1 MEPLM
6 THLLGQ
12 DLFGKPLHAFP
23 DHAVFGFVTP
33 GCYKAT
39 VNESETI
46 TDAKAVRGG
55 VFGFALTAV
64 ERS

>member
-1 MEPLM
+1 MITL
-6 THLLGQ
+6 
-12 DLFGKPLHAFP
+12 P
-23 DHAVFGFVTP
+23 DRALVGFVTS

-46 TDAKAVRGG
+46 TAAKAVWAR
-55 VFGFALTAV
+55 VFAAKSLARFFPALTAV

>member
-6 THLLGQ
+6 TDRSGMIKLLRI
-12 DLFGKPLHAFP
+12 KPL
-23 DHAVFGFVTP
+23 FGFVTSR
-33 GCYKAT
+33 CYKAT

-46 TDAKAVRGG
+46 TDAKAVGAKD
-55 VFGFALTAV
+55 FAFASTAV